1 MHLADLDACAQM
13 GDALQAAV
21 KRDWMLTGDN
31 LAHGD
36 LTTLQS
42 SHKAMFISV
51 RFCFILKVKKPSSF
65 C

>member
-1 MHLADLDACAQM
+1 MLGFSPHLLP
-13 GDALQAAV
+13 
-21 KRDWMLTGDN
+21 DN